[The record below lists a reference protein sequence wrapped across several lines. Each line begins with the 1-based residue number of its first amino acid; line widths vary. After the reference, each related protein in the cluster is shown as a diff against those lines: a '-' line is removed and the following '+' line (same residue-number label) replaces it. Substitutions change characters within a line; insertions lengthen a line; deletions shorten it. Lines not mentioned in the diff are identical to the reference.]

1 MLKILTNIS
10 KGKGREGDI
19 ELLAELSAVTRDT
32 SLCALGRTAPNPVL
46 STIRYFRD
54 EYEAHIKE
62 RKCPAY
68 VCKELISYYIDPDKC
83 EACMICL
90 RQCPVEAIMGGKNQI
105 HVIDQAKCTKCET
118 CFEVCPP
125 RFGAVKKIS
134 GEPVPSHIPE
144 EERIIIRKSKK
155 NE

>member
-1 MLKILTNIS
+1 KILTNIT

-19 ELLAELSAVTRDT
+19 EFLEELSEVTRDA

-90 RQCPVEAIMGGKNQI
+90 RKCPVEAITGGKNQI
-105 HVIDQAKCTKCET
+105 HVIDQEKCTKCET

-134 GEPVPSHIPE
+134 GELVPVSQPE
-144 EERIIIRKSKK
+144 D
-155 NE
+155 